1 MHFKYYYTIFK
12 IGLFKKP
19 NIEDNNYRKQKMI
32 YNNSSKEFDVQSL
45 LKIFSNYKWLIISTM
60 LIFFISMMT
69 YLFFKPSL
77 YISEAIMEVKIPQE
91 KQRSSDDPLK
101 NIFHHSLLKVEK
113 EIEILKTYKINKNV
127 IQFTNLQTQFFIKK
141 RYKYREL
148 YKKDIPLKLIYTNVS
163 ETLINKM
170 IKLTPNGETFKLEIQ
185 YSLQERLKSKLNN
198 RVLFQFDNKTLFNFG
213 EHIRTNLIEIMI
225 EKNKT
230 ITEPIYL
237 RFTGSMHDIYSNMVN
252 KNLNIEQLKIN
263 TPLIKVSYVDTI
275 PERATEYV
283 NELLKTF
290 LQNNINNK
298 VKTNNSVL
306 DFIQTQID
314 KTQKKISVSEKSL
327 EEYKINKELLNPSLQ
342 SNITIK
348 QLSDIE
354 VKIFE
359 NGLKKR
365 LINNALKMLNKGES
379 ISSIGPALV
388 ELNDKATISLIET
401 LNQLELKENRLSQE
415 YTEEFH
421 ELRQTR
427 IDISNIQRKIK
438 LNIKSL
444 STSIYNQERTLKKM
458 KKSYEKSLKSL
469 PKEETKLVNL
479 KRDHDV
485 YSKMFA
491 YLLEKKAENN
501 MLKVANISDYTII
514 EKAYIPSSPF
524 KPRRGLLLTIA
535 TFLGFLAGLFIAI
548 LHHKLHK
555 KITSIDDIQ
564 TFDEL
569 NIYGQLP
576 SLKKDIKRFEVL
588 RNPNSLYNKC
598 LRKIHRDLELLH
610 SNQKSKIVLITSMEK
625 QEGKS
630 TIVHNLGGI
639 LQQTQAKSIL
649 IDFNFKNPSLN
660 NYFKISSQQGLQQY
674 LRGEETLDKSIAST
688 NFLNL
693 DILPAGNSSSSFSES
708 LLSETKLDKL
718 FIELKK
724 EYDYIIIDSNS
735 IQEASETITL
745 MKHADLNLIVLRK
758 NHSKRSVTSLV
769 REVIKKYH
777 IENSGLIL
785 NEFDIDDNCI

>member
-1 MHFKYYYTIFK
+1 
-12 IGLFKKP
+12 
-19 NIEDNNYRKQKMI
+19 MI
-32 YNNSSKEFDVQSL
+32 YNNSSKDFDIHSL
-45 LKIFSNYKWLIISTM
+45 FKIFSHYKWLIISTM
-60 LIFFISMMT
+60 LIFLASMMS

-101 NIFHHSLLKVEK
+101 DIFHHSLLKVEK

-141 RYKYREL
+141 RYKYQEL
-148 YKKDIPLKLIYTNVS
+148 YKKDIPLKLTYTNVNGA
-163 ETLINKM
+163 LINKM
-170 IKLTPNGETFKLEIQ
+170 IKLTPNGETFQLEIQ

-198 RVLFQFDNKTLFNFG
+198 RVLFQFDNKTLFHFG
-213 EHIRTNLIEIMI
+213 EHIKTNLIEVMI
-225 EKNKT
+225 EKNKE
-230 ITEPIYL
+230 ISEPIYL
-237 RFTGSMHDIYSNMVN
+237 KFTGSMHDIYINIVN
-252 KNLNIEQLKIN
+252 KNLTIEQLKIN

-283 NELLKTF
+283 NKLLQTF

-298 VKTNNSVL
+298 IETNNNVL

-314 KTQKKISVSEKSL
+314 KTQKKFSVSEKSL
-327 EEYKINKELLNPSLQ
+327 EEYKVNKELLNPSLQ

-354 VKIFE
+354 VKLFE
-359 NGLKKR
+359 NSLKKR

-388 ELNDKATISLIET
+388 ELNDKATISLIEI
-401 LNQLELKENRLSQE
+401 LNQLELKENKLSQE

-427 IDISNIQRKIK
+427 IDISNIQRKIE

-479 KRDHDV
+479 KRDHEV
-485 YSKMFA
+485 YSKMYA

-501 MLKVANISDYTII
+501 MLRVANISDYKII
-514 EKAYIPSSPF
+514 ENAYVPSTPF
-524 KPRRGLLLTIA
+524 KPKRGLLLTIA
-535 TFLGFLAGLFIAI
+535 TILGLLTGLLIAI
-548 LHHKLHK
+548 LHHKTHK
-555 KITSIDDIQ
+555 KMTSIDDIQ

-576 SLKKDIKRFEVL
+576 SLKKGTKGFEVL
-588 RNPNSLYNKC
+588 RNPNSLYNRC
-598 LRKIHRDLELLH
+598 LKKIHRDLELLY
-610 SNQKSKIVLITSMEK
+610 SNKKSKVVLITSMEK

-630 TIVHNLGGI
+630 TIVLNLGGI

-649 IDFNFKNPSLN
+649 IDFNFKNPSLHH
-660 NYFKISSQQGLQQY
+660 YFKSSYKQGLQPY
-674 LRGEETLDKSIAST
+674 LREEETLENCIVST
-688 NFLNL
+688 KFLNL
-693 DILPAGNSSSSFSES
+693 DILPAGSPSNSFSEP
-708 LLSETKLDKL
+708 LLSEEKLDTL
-718 FIELKK
+718 FVELKK
-724 EYDYIIIDSNS
+724 VYDYIIIDSDS
-735 IQEASETITL
+735 IQEASETIML
-745 MKHADLNLIVLRK
+745 MKNADLNLVVLRK
-758 NHSKRSVTSLV
+758 NHSKRTVTPLV
-769 REVIKKYH
+769 KNLIEKYH
-777 IENSGLIL
+777 IKDTGLIL
-785 NEFDIDDNCI
+785 NEFNIDNNCI